1 MDQQEKCR
9 LNELTRELCRNIKRE
24 KVVQIAK
31 QNGWEIRRAGRE
43 PLKAFRQGYPS
54 VSISGHNSGAVIPYD
69 TAFKIIKLLLEP
81 SFNKEVQ
88 KVNDKAWVAGYNHD
102 LNVQKDRADKAER
115 QLEELNSAIV
125 RLKDDAEA
133 GLELSAETE
142 NRNRVLSKELYRY
155 TRWLKALKQ
164 KIADLILQR
173 TKQEADMLEI
183 ASAVEQQEL
192 RILYS
197 AKMLEELSIKLHPA
211 LRKEL
216 KQVVRYLTE
225 QST

>member
-1 MDQQEKCR
+1 MYQQEKCR
-9 LNELTRELCRNIKRE
+9 LNVLTRELCRNITRE
-24 KVVQIAK
+24 KIVQIAR

-43 PLKAFRQGYPS
+43 PLKAVRQGHSS
-54 VSISGHNSGAVIPYD
+54 VSISGHNNNAVIPYD
-69 TAFKIIKLLLEP
+69 TASKIIKLLLEP

-88 KVNDKAWVAGYNHD
+88 INDKAWVEAYNHD
-102 LNVQKDRADKAER
+102 LNVQKNRADKAER
-115 QLEELNSAIV
+115 QLEELNSTIV

-142 NRNRVLSKELYRY
+142 NKNRVIGKELYRY

-164 KIADLILQR
+164 KIADLMLQR
-173 TKQEADMLEI
+173 TKQEAEMLEI
-183 ASAVEQQEL
+183 ACAVEQQEL
-192 RILYS
+192 RILDS
-197 AKMLEELSIKLHPA
+197 AKMLKRLSIKLNPA

>member
-1 MDQQEKCR
+1 MYQQEKCG
-9 LNELTRELCRNIKRE
+9 LNVLTRELCRNITRE
-24 KVVQIAK
+24 KIMQIAR
-31 QNGWEIRRAGRE
+31 QNGWEIREAGRE
-43 PLKAFRQGYPS
+43 PFKAFRQGHPS
-54 VSISGHNSGAVIPYD
+54 VSISGHNNGAVIPYK
-69 TAFKIIKLLLEP
+69 TASKIIKLLLEP

-88 KVNDKAWVAGYNHD
+88 KVNDKAWVEAYNHD

-125 RLKDDAEA
+125 RLKYDAEA

-142 NRNRVLSKELYRY
+142 NKNEGLSKELYRY

-173 TKQEADMLEI
+173 TKQEAEMLEI

-197 AKMLEELSIKLHPA
+197 AKMLKKLSIKLNPA
-211 LRKEL
+211 VRKEL
-216 KQVVRYLTE
+216 KQVVQYLTE